1 MEDTG
6 AMVKVRPLT
15 EEDRPWAVRLETES
29 WGAPEVARLGE
40 LIASTQLPGFI
51 ALVNGQRAGL
61 VSYAVRADECEV
73 VTIRSLQEGHGIG
86 RALLDAVRNAASEA
100 GCQRLWLITT
110 NNNLR
115 ALGLFQRWGMDI
127 VALHRHAVADA
138 RRRLKPSIPDRDAKG
153 IPIVH
158 ELELELLLEDGP
170 GAVAARQQDQIG
182 GADP

>member
-1 MEDTG
+1 
-6 AMVKVRPLT
+6 MVKVRPLT

-40 LIASTQLPGFI
+40 LIDSTQLPGFI

-110 NNNLR
+110 NNLR